1 MRADMPVTR
10 ASPHGDT
17 IPDDCT
23 TARLHD
29 CTTARLHG
37 SGFPAA
43 PSSSRLPAKPFRS
56 SGILLNFPARR
67 PVAIPTVDARAC
79 GDLPQYTVRFSRHR
93 HADTHSTQTCGLRVP
108 NARRMPNGQFCR
120 RNLRRLRPYD
130 FLHRH
135 GLGSRR
141 DTPPGTRRHVG
152 ARSNSC
158 CAGGSKR
165 SIRIVRAGR
174 IATNRILAM
183 LK

>member
-1 MRADMPVTR
+1 MDAP
-10 ASPHGDT
+10 PHGGAV
-17 IPDDCT
+17 PDGCT
-23 TARLHD
+23 
-29 CTTARLHG
+29 G
-37 SGFPAA
+37 PVSGQSCHL
-43 PSSSRLPAKPFRS
+43 PSSPKPFRS

-67 PVAIPTVDARAC
+67 PVAIPTFAARAC
-79 GDLPQYTVRFSRHR
+79 GDLPQRAARFGRR
-93 HADTHSTQTCGLRVP
+93 GQARVHSTQTCGLREP

-135 GLGSRR
+135 GFGSRR
-141 DTPPGTRRHVG
+141 DTPPGTRRLG
-152 ARSNSC
+152 CARSNSC

-165 SIRIVRAGR
+165 SIRIVRAAR

>member
-1 MRADMPVTR
+1 MA
-10 ASPHGDT
+10 T

-29 CTTARLHG
+29 CTTVRPQG
-37 SGFPAA
+37 SGFPAT

-56 SGILLNFPARR
+56 SGILLSFPARR